1 MIKSTEFNLSCST
14 NSNSNLEFDH
24 DVHDPHIHF
33 IDNPDENNNDNKAK
47 QCMNTLP
54 NNHLPTLA
62 ENPVHNNRTNHHH
75 PPVKFVT
82 HFSNIKED
90 ES

>member
-1 MIKSTEFNLSCST
+1 MVKSHEFNLSSST

-24 DVHDPHIHF
+24 HDSHDSRAIQF
-33 IDNPDENNNDNKAK
+33 IDNLDENNNSRQYLNPTTTESLLS
-47 QCMNTLP
+47 NNNL
-54 NNHLPTLA
+54 NNRSNHLF
-62 ENPVHNNRTNHHH
+62 

-90 ES
+90 EDKN